1 MKLTAQRQILIMAI
15 SMLVIA
21 TAVGTK
27 AQPCNEKEE
36 RKRAQL
42 RKECEKKKI
51 KAEKYWSAFEVAQND
66 IGEGVRVQ
74 IFTFDLHRF
83 R

>member
-1 MKLTAQRQILIMAI
+1 MAI

-42 RKECEKKKI
+42 RKERGELGVKSLPLT
-51 KAEKYWSAFEVAQND
+51 Y
-66 IGEGVRVQ
+66 IGSG
-74 IFTFDLHRF
+74 DS
-83 R
+83 